1 MKLLETYILKRIV
14 QMTLV
19 ALLPVLAILWTI
31 QVLGRINL
39 VTDSGQS
46 IGSFMTLAT
55 LILPTIIP
63 IVLPFAVVI
72 GIAQTLTAMNNDSE
86 LAVIDAAAAPRS
98 TLLKPVL
105 VFAALVSVFSFSIS
119 NFVEPQVRTSAREMI
134 AAAYADLLS
143 SVIEEKN
150 FRSIQDGLYVEIS
163 ERHSG
168 RILRGIF
175 IVDQRDPAFDLI
187 YYAREGAVDAS
198 GSSLTMKDGEVHR
211 KTPDGKI
218 SVIRFD
224 SYGFDL
230 SDMTKKE
237 EGVTSLPSGQ
247 RSLSFLLNPDPE
259 DKGYKTSPGAFRAEL
274 HKRLSEWL
282 LPFVYGLIAFAIAG
296 DARSHRESRLHPL
309 ISSLVIAFL
318 LRWLSFSATNATE
331 TEPSMVIAVYAIP
344 IGAGLLAALYIGSGK
359 RWHLPVGLRHRMS
372 ALWLAIE
379 AKLPFRRRSNGGAA

>member
-1 MKLLETYILKRIV
+1 MKLIETYILRRIT
-14 QMTLV
+14 QMTLA

-46 IGSFMTLAT
+46 IGSFMKLAT
-55 LILPTIIP
+55 LILPTIVP
-63 IVLPFAVVI
+63 IVLPFAAVI

-86 LAVIDAAAAPRS
+86 LAVIDAAAAPRG

-105 VFAALVSVFSFSIS
+105 LFAACLSLFSFAVA
-119 NFVEPQVRTSAREMI
+119 NFVEPQVRTSARQMI
-134 AAAYADLLS
+134 ATAYADLLS

-150 FRSIQDGLYVEIS
+150 FRSIQDGLYVQIS

-168 RILRGIF
+168 RSLRGIF

-187 YYAREGAVDAS
+187 YYAREGAVDA
-198 GSSLTMKDGEVHR
+198 GGTSLTMQDGEVHR

-230 SDMTKKE
+230 SDMTKA
-237 EGVTSLPSGQ
+237 EGPRSVPPGQ
-247 RSLSFLLNPDPE
+247 RSLAFLLDPDPA
-259 DKGYKTSPGAFRAEL
+259 DKGYAANPGAYRAEL

-282 LPFVYGLIAFAIAG
+282 FPFVYGLIAFAIAG
-296 DARSHRESRLHPL
+296 DARSHREARLHPL
-309 ISSLVIAFL
+309 VSSLVIAFL
-318 LRWLSFSATNATE
+318 LRWLSFSAANAAE
-331 TEPSMVIAVYAIP
+331 TQPLMVPAVYAVP
-344 IGAGLLAALYIGSGK
+344 LMGGAAAAFSIVSGRK
-359 RWHLPVGLRHRMS
+359 PRLPAFLRSRLS
-372 ALWLAIE
+372 AGWRAVE
-379 AKLPFRRRSNGGAA
+379 ARLPFRRGQNGGAA